1 MSSDQSSSQ
10 QGRPFVGVHM
20 KCCNVY
26 VRAYLNADKSA
37 YVGWCP
43 RCAHQVRLKVVEC
56 GGSES
61 QFFEA
66 S

>member
-1 MSSDQSSSQ
+1 MSTEKNKKSE
-10 QGRPFVGVHM
+10 GRPFVGVHM

-26 VRAYLNADKSA
+26 VRAYLNQPRDA
-37 YVGWCP
+37 YIGWCP
-43 RCAHQVRLKVVEC
+43 KCAAQVRMDIVEE
-56 GGSES
+56 GGSDS